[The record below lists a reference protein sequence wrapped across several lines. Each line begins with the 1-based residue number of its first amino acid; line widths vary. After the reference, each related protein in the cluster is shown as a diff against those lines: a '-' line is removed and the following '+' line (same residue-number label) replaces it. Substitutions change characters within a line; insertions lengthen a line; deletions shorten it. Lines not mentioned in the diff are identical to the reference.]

1 MCGSKGL
8 ENVLSAGRRRG
19 AGKDG
24 MAVGEGRRGA
34 GEAELLPG
42 IIWDTLLELCSLARL
57 LLGHF
62 WSKLPRL
69 KLKWL

>member
-1 MCGSKGL
+1 MRLQGPRKCAECGQK
-8 ENVLSAGRRRG
+8 EG

-34 GEAELLPG
+34 GEVELLPG
-42 IIWDTLLELCSLARL
+42 ITWDTLLELCSLARL

>member
-24 MAVGEGRRGA
+24 MTVGEGRREGVKK
-34 GEAELLPG
+34 ER
-42 IIWDTLLELCSLARL
+42 WSCC
-57 LLGHF
+57 LG
-62 WSKLPRL
+62 
-69 KLKWL
+69 